1 MTTGLTEDD
10 RRRIR
15 EFAERSAWNRSPE
28 LLCPGENSD
37 SGVGDAHE

>member
-10 RRRIR
+10 RRRMR

-28 LLCPGENSD
+28 MLCPGENP
-37 SGVGDAHE
+37 DADAEDARE